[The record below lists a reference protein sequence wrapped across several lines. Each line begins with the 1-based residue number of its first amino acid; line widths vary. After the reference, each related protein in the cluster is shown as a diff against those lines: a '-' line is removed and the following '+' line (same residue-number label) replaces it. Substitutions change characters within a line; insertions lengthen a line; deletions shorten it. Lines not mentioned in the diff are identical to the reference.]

1 MGLFRGFT
9 SCEIVIV
16 SVTGW
21 VSRAG
26 FKGFRGLPGSADP
39 LQFLSLAFRFHRLLQ
54 GFRLCGTMLHCSWTA
69 VVCAAVHLSCAIR
82 FCMTS
87 IVWS

>member
-26 FKGFRGLPGSADP
+26 FKGFGGLPGSTDP
-39 LQFLSLAFRFHRLLQ
+39 LQFLSLAFRF
-54 GFRLCGTMLHCSWTA
+54 SSA
-69 VVCAAVHLSCAIR
+69 VAR
-82 FCMTS
+82 FS
-87 IVWS
+87 SLRYYVAL